1 MPRGPTGEIVAADM
15 IGNALHVMRI
25 VTGEIEEL
33 TTHGGK

>member
-25 VTGEIEEL
+25 VIEEL